1 MLSPSTAK
9 EAHLRIL
16 TRYVLGGFLVTFM
29 LSVLLCTFVMCVMML
44 FRINDYLAKGASI
57 LLVGR
62 IFLSGVPAALVF
74 SIPISV
80 LTSTLLTFGKL
91 SAHGETTAMRGT
103 GICMWQI
110 ARPPLLFAILL
121 SLICVYLNAEV
132 IPHSWDYRREA
143 LRQLGTDAPLQF
155 IDEGRFIRDLEGYTF
170 YFGSKKDQDVR
181 DVIIYQHARGQVP
194 RTIRARTGTVKM
206 AEDKKHLLMDLFG
219 VWIDPFYEDKPG
231 PGQCEHFTL
240 EVDISRPSDTTKA
253 AKNKNNLTLTE
264 LWDMTRNPKAAFPE
278 LDDEGLAR
286 ETRVLVVEFHKRLVM
301 SLSCFTFILFGVPL
315 GTQVRGK
322 DSTVGIGISLG
333 LAFLFY
339 LAIITAES
347 MAKKGTMSPELL
359 LWIPP
364 GAALLTGLLLMRR
377 VD

>member
-1 MLSPSTAK
+1 M
-9 EAHLRIL
+9 RIL
-16 TRYVLGGFLVTFM
+16 TRYVLGGFLVTFT

-44 FRINDYLAKGASI
+44 FRITDYLAMGASVW
-57 LLVGR
+57 LVAR
-62 IFLSGVPAALVF
+62 IFLSGVPSALVF

-91 SAHGETTAMRGT
+91 SAHGEITAMKGN

-121 SLICVYLNAEV
+121 SVVCVYLNAEV
-132 IPHSWDYRREA
+132 IPHSWDHRRAA
-143 LRQLGTDAPLQF
+143 LRELSTDSPLQL
-155 IDEGRFIRDLEGYTF
+155 IEEGRFIRDLEGYTF

-181 DVIIYQHARGQVP
+181 DVIIYQHVRGQVP
-194 RTIRARTGTVKM
+194 RTIRARSGTVR
-206 AEDKKHLLMDLFG
+206 ATADKKRLLMDLST
-219 VWIDPFYEDKPG
+219 VWIDPFYEDRPG
-231 PGQCEHFTL
+231 PGQCERFAL
-240 EVDISRPSDTTKA
+240 EVDLSRPSDNDKA

-264 LWDMTRNPKAAFPE
+264 LWEMIHDPKSFFPE
-278 LDDEGLAR
+278 LDAEGLAR
-286 ETRVLVVEFHKRLVM
+286 QIIVLTVEFHKRLVM

-347 MAKKGTMSPELL
+347 MAKKGGISSELL

-364 GAALLTGLLLMRR
+364 AAAILIGLFLMKR